1 MCHKDKPCV
10 NAGSCLDGRCL
21 CLSNF
26 TGDLCESMVDPTTSS
41 LIHSD
46 SVSPTVEYI
55 STKGAGATTDNAD
68 LTVHTI
74 GGYVESTTD
83 LTANT
88 FNQDDWRVNT
98 NSITHKLITNTHRID
113 SDVQKKSMTS
123 EILKDHIVITTDQN
137 FNYLAQSEESDYVD
151 RVLALDNNGRAQ
163 KSPPVLPLFGL
174 PQAQFQK
181 IVLQSNTTATMP
193 LDSDINEILS
203 ISGSTKMMIPGHL
216 HRSLLVANKRRSKDV
231 VSS

>member
-21 CLSNF
+21 CQSNF
-26 TGDLCESMVDPTTSS
+26 TGDLCESMIDPTTSG
-41 LIHSD
+41 LIHTD

-55 STKGAGATTDNAD
+55 TTKGAGATMDNAD

-74 GGYVESTTD
+74 AGYVESTTD
-83 LTANT
+83 STVNT
-88 FNQDDWRVNT
+88 INQDDWRVNT
-98 NSITHKLITNTHRID
+98 NSITHKLITNTHRIN
-113 SDVQKKSMTS
+113 SDVQEESMIS
-123 EILKDHIVITTDQN
+123 EVLRDHIVITTEQN
-137 FNYLAQSEESDYVD
+137 FDYLAQGEESDYLD

-163 KSPPVLPLFGL
+163 KSAPVLPLFGL

-181 IVLQSNTTATMP
+181 IVQQSNTTATLP
-193 LDSDINEILS
+193 LDTDINEILS
-203 ISGSTKMMIPGHL
+203 ISGNTEMMISGHL
-216 HRSLLVANKRRSKDV
+216 YSSLLVANKRRSKDV